1 VGSLKQG
8 RDMRNKVSV
17 VLGMVLDAPD
27 FNILEQP
34 TLVQAQSYRSKVRS
48 NGRNYVAYV
57 DFIDLKNGSVKL
69 QSKRLI
75 HTFNFNL
82 DEEHKISYLSS
93 RDYHDEITDYMIEF
107 TKRRGD

>member
-1 VGSLKQG
+1 
-8 RDMRNKVSV
+8 MRNKVSV
-17 VLGMVLDAPD
+17 VLRMVLDAPD
-27 FNILEQP
+27 FSILEQP
-34 TLVQAQSYRSKVRS
+34 TLVQVQSYRSKVRS
-48 NGRNYVAYV
+48 LGRNYVAHV
-57 DFIDLKNGSVKL
+57 DFIDLKSGSVKL
-69 QSKRLI
+69 LSKRLI